1 MFMVRPHR
9 ADTNRI
15 LTWILRNKLLKISRF
30 KDNSKEVKG
39 KVRDKARDSSKTRTS
54 FLISSMIL

>member
-1 MFMVRPHR
+1 MVRPHR
-9 ADTNRI
+9 ADTNRT
-15 LTWILRNKLLKISRF
+15 LTWIQRNKLLKISRF